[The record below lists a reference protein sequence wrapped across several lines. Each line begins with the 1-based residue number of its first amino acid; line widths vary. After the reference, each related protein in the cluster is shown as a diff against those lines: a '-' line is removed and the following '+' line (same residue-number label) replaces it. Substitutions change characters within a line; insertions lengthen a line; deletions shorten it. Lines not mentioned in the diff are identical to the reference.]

1 MRQSILTVLFFSL
14 IIMCIAG
21 CEKKYS
27 DVIKV
32 NEEFAELT
40 EEYVDNLEN
49 ATSGKEVAQ
58 AMNRFS
64 DGFEKLAPRMQE
76 AITKYPELK
85 DESNNPKELQ
95 ESKKRTEEVGKRFA
109 GSFMKMMPYMKDP
122 EVQAAQKRMSE
133 VLKLMDM
140 K

>member
-40 EEYVDNLEN
+40 EAYVDNLEN

-109 GSFMKMMPYMKDP
+109 GSFMKMMPYMKDS